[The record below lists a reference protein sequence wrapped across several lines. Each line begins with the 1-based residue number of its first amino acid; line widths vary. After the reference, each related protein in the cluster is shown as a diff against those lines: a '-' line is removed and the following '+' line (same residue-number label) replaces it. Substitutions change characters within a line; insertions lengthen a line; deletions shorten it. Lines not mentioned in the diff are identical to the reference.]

1 MLKGINLT
9 LMIGVGAPLAVPK
22 AVIDALTSV
31 EVTNKTDGPSV
42 FQLQFTLSNKS
53 PLQTL
58 FLLAGGS
65 VPPMMRVVIIA
76 TVGGQA
82 NVLVDGVI
90 TDQQIQPGGAGA
102 DALLTITGEDL
113 TRVLDYFDLR
123 GFPFAAMSPEMR
135 VLLIL
140 AKYAFLGIVPM
151 VIPTV
156 LLDVPIPTDRIPVQ
170 QGKDLPY
177 IKQLA
182 EEAGYVFYIE
192 PTNTPGLNTAYW
204 GPEIK
209 VGTPQ
214 PALNGDMD
222 AHANIES
229 IGFNID
235 TEKKVQPL
243 VYVYSQALKITLPVP
258 VPGVSLL
265 NPPLGTIP
273 PIPKKFEQLDGTAR
287 LSPMRAAMMGLARA
301 STTGDVIEA
310 NGSLDVLRYGRILAA
325 RKLVGVRGVGAPFN
339 GLYFVKSVK
348 HKIKRGEY
356 KQDFTL
362 TRNAL
367 VSTLAQVPV

>member
-1 MLKGINLT
+1 MLKGVNLT
-9 LMIGVGAPLAVPK
+9 LMIGPVAPLPVSK
-22 AVIDALTSV
+22 SVIEALTSV
-31 EVTNKTDGPSV
+31 EITNKTDGPSL
-42 FQLQFTLSNKS
+42 FQLTFTLNNNS
-53 PLQTL
+53 PLQTM

-65 VPPMMRVVIIA
+65 TPPLMRVVVVA

-82 NVLVDGVI
+82 NVLIDGVI
-90 TDQQIQPGGAGA
+90 TDHEVQPGATGA
-102 DALLTITGEDL
+102 DSTLTLTGEDL
-113 TRVLDYFDLR
+113 TRVMDYFDLR
-123 GFPFAAMSPEMR
+123 GFPFPAMSAEMR

-151 VIPTV
+151 VIPTI
-156 LLDVPIPTDRIPVQ
+156 LLDVPIPTDRIPLQ

-177 IKQLA
+177 IKALA
-182 EEAGYVFYIE
+182 DEAGYVFYIE

-209 VGTPQ
+209 IGAPQ

-222 AHANIES
+222 AHANVES
-229 IGFNID
+229 LSFSID

-243 VYVYSQALKITLPVP
+243 VYIHNQALKTPIPIPVP
-258 VPGVSLL
+258 DVSIL
-265 NPPLGTIP
+265 NPPLGAVP

-287 LSPMRAAMMGLARA
+287 LSPVRAAMMGMTSA

-310 NGSLDVLRYGRILAA
+310 RGSLDVLRYGRILQS
-325 RKLVGVRGVGAPFN
+325 RKLVGVRGVGGPFN

-362 TRNAL
+362 SRNAL
-367 VSTLAQVPV
+367 ISTLPQVPV